1 MSAPAKARPA
11 TRALTRRRLHAAARH
26 LAARDP
32 DLAAI
37 LARRGPP
44 PLWDRPPGFGSLVHI
59 ILEQQVSLASARA
72 LEARLVGVLGPH
84 APQTFLARG
93 EHGLRRLGLTR
104 QKARYCFGLA
114 RAVRDGAIDLDA
126 IAALDDDAA
135 AGALTRLDGVGP
147 WTAQIY
153 LLMVLLRP
161 DVWPRGDL
169 ALVATLREV
178 KRMRG
183 SPSPERVAAIAAAW
197 RPYRSVA
204 ARMLWQ
210 EYLARRR

>member
-1 MSAPAKARPA
+1 MKAQHP
-11 TRALTRRRLHAAARH
+11 LTRRRLLVAARR

-37 LARRGPP
+37 LERRGPP
-44 PLWDRPPGFGSLVHI
+44 PLWDRPAGFASLVHI

-72 LEARLVGVLGPH
+72 LEARLVATLGPH
-84 APQTFLARG
+84 APDVFLERG
-93 EHGLRRLGLTR
+93 ERGLRRLGLTR

-114 RAVRDGAIDLDA
+114 RAVREGTIDLDGLA
-126 IAALDDDAA
+126 SLDDGAA
-135 AGALTRLDGVGP
+135 AEALTRLDGVGP

-161 DVWPRGDL
+161 DVWPHGDL
-169 ALVATLREV
+169 ALLSTLREV
-178 KRMRG
+178 KRMRRAPT
-183 SPSPERVAAIAAAW
+183 PSRVAAIAGTW

-210 EYLARRR
+210 EYLARRGRSD

>member
-1 MSAPAKARPA
+1 MRLRP
-11 TRALTRRRLHAAARH
+11 LTKRRLNAAARH

-37 LARRGPP
+37 LARRGTP
-44 PLWDRPPGFGSLVHI
+44 PLWDRPHGFASLVRI
-59 ILEQQVSLASARA
+59 ILEQQVSLKSARA
-72 LEARLVGVLGPH
+72 LEARIVSVLGPH
-84 APQTFLARG
+84 APDVFLARG

-104 QKARYCFGLA
+104 QKARYCVGLA
-114 RAVRDGAIDLDA
+114 RAVRDGSFDLEGLR
-126 IAALDDDAA
+126 ALDDEAA
-135 AGALTRLDGVGP
+135 AAALTRLDGVGP
-147 WTAQIY
+147 WTAHIY

-169 ALVATLREV
+169 ALHATLRDV
-178 KRMRG
+178 KRMR
-183 SPSPERVAAIAAAW
+183 STPSPERAAAIALTW

-210 EYLARRR
+210 EYLARRARGG

>member
-1 MSAPAKARPA
+1 VRP
-11 TRALTRRRLHAAARH
+11 LTQRRLNAAARR

-37 LARRGPP
+37 LRSRGTP
-44 PLWDRPPGFGSLVHI
+44 PLWDRPAGFASLVRI

-72 LEARLVGVLGPH
+72 LEARLVSVLGPH
-84 APQTFLARG
+84 TPEAFLGRG
-93 EHGLRRLGLTR
+93 ERGLRRLGLTR
-104 QKARYCFGLA
+104 QKARYCCGLA
-114 RAVRDGAIDLDA
+114 RAVRWRDIDLEGLA
-126 IAALDDDAA
+126 SLDDETVAET
-135 AGALTRLDGVGP
+135 LTRLDGVGP

-169 ALVATLREV
+169 ALVAALQEV
-178 KRMRG
+178 KGMRRA
-183 SPSPERVAAIAAAW
+183 PSVRRAAAIAETW

>member
-1 MSAPAKARPA
+1 MNAP
-11 TRALTRRRLHAAARH
+11 RALTRRRLTAAARF
-26 LAARDP
+26 LAGRDP

-37 LARRGPP
+37 LERHGPP
-44 PLWDRPPGFGSLVHI
+44 PLWDRPPGFATLVTI

-72 LEARLVGVLGPH
+72 FEARLVRTLGPH
-84 APQTFLARG
+84 APEVFLERG

-104 QKARYCFGLA
+104 QKARYCVGLA
-114 RAVRDGAIDLDA
+114 AAVRDGAIDLRA
-126 IAALDDDAA
+126 LEQLDDDGVAE
-135 AGALTRLDGVGP
+135 ALTRLDGVGP
-147 WTAQIY
+147 WTAHIY

-169 ALVATLREV
+169 ALVATLRSV
-178 KRMRG
+178 KRLRRA
-183 SPSPERVAAIAAAW
+183 PSPGRIATIAETW

-210 EYLARRR
+210 EYLARRARSD